1 VKPPLENA
9 VENAPGVAVE
19 FVDPIVIVGKA
30 AYIDEPLTWI
40 SNCKEAPVGGV
51 PTAHTGRLVSTVAL
65 GQYGIFN
72 RAPTVKLEVSS
83 LRLNIS
89 SACEARLSLWS
100 DESQL
105 DPLQTFK
112 ISPTVSYQSSP
123 KHKPGKYGA

>member
-1 VKPPLENA
+1 VYSTTFKQAPATVLPTRVTEKVTRDPAARVKPPLENA

-30 AYIDEPLTWI
+30 VYIDEPLTWI

-89 SACEARLSLWS
+89 SA
-100 DESQL
+100 
-105 DPLQTFK
+105 
-112 ISPTVSYQSSP
+112 
-123 KHKPGKYGA
+123 